1 MARISSNVLQGLSSP
16 SFGRGMFSVGEAIGG
31 IPGQMKAKKKQDKF
45 NEIMKR
51 GQAAMASAEP
61 DPVVLSGIAQEL
73 SALGYTKEAQQFADA
88 SRNRGLQAAQRAR
101 VGGLLTQAS
110 TSKGITPEYAQDF
123 VAAGGT
129 LEQLAQGREAAKTLD
144 EPLREQGRGRLR
156 QMARSKLFDDQ
167 DPSQMQGYRN
177 VAKRFKITENEAAQI
192 LTQERGTMIERAKTK
207 ATVTGKPSYT
217 TVGKIRDSRGL
228 PYNLTEVRTGPG
240 VDDITINYEPIGHET
255 DWTATL
261 EDGKVNKPT
270 FLGGAYTE
278 SGTDKSGRAIEE
290 AEAKADINV
299 LEAKGIR
306 EVQNFEDVRD
316 KSMQRFPAV
325 REGLNDVNT
334 LLEIVEE
341 LEQGGSLTAM
351 QDRVEKVLGVQTE
364 DAGVFNNLAKELLVN
379 RIKAFGANPTE
390 GERNYLEQLIP
401 SLENTQEIN
410 TAILTRMKER
420 LERERASIFYITQPN
435 TTRDSYINFVD
446 GLYVTDG
453 AGTSTDT
460 GNKVVDFGDI

>member
-1 MARISSNVLQGLSSP
+1 
-16 SFGRGMFSVGEAIGG
+16 
-31 IPGQMKAKKKQDKF
+31 MKAKKKQDKF

-51 GQAAMASAEP
+51 GQALLASAEP
-61 DPVVLSGIAQEL
+61 DPVALSGVAQEL
-73 SALGYTKEAQQFADA
+73 QALGYTKEAEQFANA
-88 SRNRGLQAAQRAR
+88 SRKRGEQAAQRAR

-123 VAAGGT
+123 VATGGT
-129 LEQLAQGREAAKTLD
+129 LEQLAQGRTAADALN
-144 EPLREQGRGRLR
+144 EPLREKGRGRLR
-156 QMARSKLFDDQ
+156 AMAQMELFDPQ
-167 DPSQMQGYRN
+167 DPGQLQGYKN
-177 VAKRFKITENEAAQI
+177 VAERHKVSFNEAMQI
-192 LTQERGTMIERAKTK
+192 LTKERGTQAERAKTR

-228 PYNLTEVRTGPG
+228 DYNLTEVRTGEG
-240 VDDITINYEPIGHET
+240 DIKINYEPTGHDT
-255 DWTATL
+255 PWTPVL
-261 EDGKVNKPT
+261 EDGKSNKPT
-270 FLGGAYTE
+270 WLGGAYTE
-278 SGTDKSGRAIEE
+278 SGTDKSGRAIKE

-435 TTRDSYINFVD
+435 TTRDSYIKFVN
-446 GLYVTDG
+446 GLYETPDS
-453 AGTSTDT
+453 GTT
-460 GNKVVDFGDI
+460 GKRRVSFKDLPDD